1 MRFVERDKIFPFRK
15 HKAVKQ
21 NKRQPRERVGPNLKP
36 KRKKMTD
43 EEWNGF
49 YKRCFEM
56 SRKAF
61 FILIG
66 NSGYWASEVDI
77 DDIACEV
84 AIRVSQND
92 VSNGL
97 LFWMAKNVIR
107 DMRRYRFGR
116 DCKGVDT
123 IKRKFISL
131 DKFESTEILDSVVA
145 YHETGFDVTDNKDY
159 VKMLLK
165 HLDAYSR
172 TLIELYYYQ
181 GKDIQQIAEM
191 LKSYSLKVS
200 QGLKSAIRTMRDI
213 AGKDFD

>member
-1 MRFVERDKIFPFRK
+1 MSSLRFVERDKIFPFRK

-21 NKRQPRERVGPNLKP
+21 NKRQPRERVGPNSKP

-116 DCKGVDT
+116 DYKREFIKGCVS
-123 IKRKFISL
+123 F
-131 DKFESTEILDSVVA
+131 DKFEGSIAA

>member
-1 MRFVERDKIFPFRK
+1 M
-15 HKAVKQ
+15 KQ

-97 LFWMAKNVIR
+97 LFWMAKNVIK
-107 DMRRYRFGR
+107 DMRRQRFGR
-116 DCKGVDT
+116 DYKGVDT
-123 IKRKFISL
+123 IKREFIKGCVSF
-131 DKFESTEILDSVVA
+131 DKFEGSVAA

>member
-1 MRFVERDKIFPFRK
+1 
-15 HKAVKQ
+15 
-21 NKRQPRERVGPNLKP
+21 
-36 KRKKMTD
+36 MTD

-116 DCKGVDT
+116 DYKGVNT
-123 IKRKFISL
+123 IKREFISF
-131 DKFESTEILDSVVA
+131 DKFEGSVAA